1 MKFVSLI
8 TQQHNPA
15 LGWRS
20 SGGQDPRAK
29 SIEEDNLGTVN
40 VVFSMY
46 DILDE

>member
-1 MKFVSLI
+1 MI
-8 TQQHNPA
+8 QQHNPA
-15 LGWRS
+15 LGQRS
-20 SGGQDPRAK
+20 LGGQAHGAK